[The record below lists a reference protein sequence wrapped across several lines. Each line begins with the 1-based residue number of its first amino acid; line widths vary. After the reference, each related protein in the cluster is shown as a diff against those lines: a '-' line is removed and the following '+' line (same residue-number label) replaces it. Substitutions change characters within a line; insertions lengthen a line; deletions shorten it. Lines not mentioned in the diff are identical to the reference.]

1 MLQTQFYANLGIDT
15 RTPGLEVRIHL
26 TGKGRSRL
34 SVDDSLDEILE
45 EDQKRCRASKTTSVS
60 STWVYISG
68 PNPFI
73 AAGEE
78 ACKKRHENG
87 VDWYGA
93 KWDI

>member
-1 MLQTQFYANLGIDT
+1 MG
-15 RTPGLEVRIHL
+15 
-26 TGKGRSRL
+26 
-34 SVDDSLDEILE
+34 DSLDEILE
-45 EDQKRCRASKTTSVS
+45 EDGKRSGRSETVSMS

-78 ACKKRHENG
+78 ACKKRHGKG